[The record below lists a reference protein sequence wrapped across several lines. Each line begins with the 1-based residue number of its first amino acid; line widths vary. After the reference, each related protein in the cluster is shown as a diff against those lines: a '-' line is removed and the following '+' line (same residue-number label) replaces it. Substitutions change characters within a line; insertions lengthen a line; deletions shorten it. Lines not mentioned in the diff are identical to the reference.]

1 MFAVK
6 NEHLIFSF
14 LAITPLLLLLLYFSN
29 ETIDEAGQK
38 YPRMSRK
45 IDKKN
50 ESYHEKSID
59 FMPEQVRENCIINDS
74 MNPVT
79 R

>member
-14 LAITPLLLLLLYFSN
+14 LAFTPLLLLPLYFSN
-29 ETIDEAGQK
+29 ETIGEIGQT

-45 IDKKN
+45 IDQRN
-50 ESYHEKSID
+50 ESNHEKSID

>member
-6 NEHLIFSF
+6 NEHLILSF
-14 LAITPLLLLLLYFSN
+14 LAITTLLLLLLQFSN
-29 ETIDEAGQK
+29 ETIGEIGQK

-45 IDKKN
+45 IDQQN
-50 ESYHEKSID
+50 ESNYEKSID
-59 FMPEQVRENCIINDS
+59 LMADQVRENCIIKDS
-74 MNPVT
+74 MNSVT